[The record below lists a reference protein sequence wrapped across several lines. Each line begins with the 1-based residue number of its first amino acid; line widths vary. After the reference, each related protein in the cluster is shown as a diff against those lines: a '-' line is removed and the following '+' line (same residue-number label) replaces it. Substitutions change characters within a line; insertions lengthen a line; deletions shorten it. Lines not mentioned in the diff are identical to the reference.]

1 MALFQR
7 IVSTILGWFKRKRIT
22 NLALDVNTLRSLEFL
37 AQQEKRT
44 PGEVANQFLG
54 DAFLSHQAQIDNWQR
69 WMSLSPREQEIAAL
83 ICLNYTTC
91 QVAARL
97 QISPETVKTHVE
109 RVLLKFEVTDRS
121 MLRVVLNGWDFHAW
135 EGRQTGE

>member
-7 IVSTILGWFKRKRIT
+7 IVSTIRGWFKHKRT
-22 NLALDVNTLRSLEFL
+22 RNLALDVNTLRSLEFL
-37 AQQEKRT
+37 AGQEKRS
-44 PGEVANQFLG
+44 PEEIANQFLG
-54 DAFLSHQAQIDNWQR
+54 DAFHSHQAQVDNWSR

-83 ICLNYTTC
+83 ICLNYTTR
-91 QVAARL
+91 QIAARL

-109 RVLLKFEVTDRS
+109 RVLVKFGVTDRS
-121 MLRVVLNGWDFHAW
+121 MLRVVLNGWDFHDG